1 MVRWDVKG
9 KSLFLKAGLKQ
20 VAILDIAED
29 VGKAFTADLNK
40 TYPGKVIFVKCDVGN
55 EECITAAFNEVVA
68 KFKTVDIVFN
78 NAGIMN
84 DAPHIWRKMCDVNVQ
99 GLISF
104 TYKAIKHMRT
114 DEGGAG
120 GTVINIASTGAI
132 TKHDVLPAYCATKS
146 AVLQFSQCIAGNL
159 FEQAGIR
166 ILTLCPGPTDTP
178 YKPYMTKIYIKLYFT
193 KIIRKVA
200 TLTGGTLFEQAG
212 IRILTLCPGPT
223 DTPLLHDLKKKGSD
237 EKAGERLD
245 NFLSHPMIKQS
256 VDSAVNAMLKMYEEG
271 ENGSIWLTTDNKP
284 VKNITPVV
292 DAAFNSF
299 MDAIMK

>member
-9 KSLFLKAGLKQ
+9 KSLLITGGASGLGAAYVQSFLKAGVKQ

-114 DEGGAG
+114 DEGGVG
-120 GTVINIASTGAI
+120 GTIINIASTAAI
-132 TKHDVLPAYCATKS
+132 TKADLLPAYFATKS

-166 ILTLCPGPTDTP
+166 ILTLCPG
-178 YKPYMTKIYIKLYFT
+178 
-193 KIIRKVA
+193 A
-200 TLTGGTLFEQAG
+200 
-212 IRILTLCPGPT
+212 T
-223 DTPLLHDLKKKGSD
+223 DTPLLHNLKQKGSD
-237 EKAGERLD
+237 EKSGEKLD
-245 NFLSHPMIKQS
+245 NHISNPLVITQS

>member
-1 MVRWDVKG
+1 MVHWDVKG
-9 KSLFLKAGLKQ
+9 KSVLITGGASGLGAAYVQGFLKAGIKQ
-20 VAILDIAED
+20 VAVLDIAED
-29 VGKAFTADLNK
+29 AGKQFTADMNK

-114 DEGGAG
+114 DDGGAG
-120 GTVINIASTGAI
+120 GTIINIASVAAI
-132 TKHDVLPAYCATKS
+132 TKGDLLPAYSATKT

-178 YKPYMTKIYIKLYFT
+178 
-193 KIIRKVA
+193 
-200 TLTGGTLFEQAG
+200 
-212 IRILTLCPGPT
+212 
-223 DTPLLHDLKKKGSD
+223 LLHNLKERGGD
-237 EKAGERLD
+237 ERAGEKLE
-245 NFLSHPMIKQS
+245 NVLTNSEVVTQS
-256 VDSAVNAMLKMYEEG
+256 VDSAVKAMLKMYEDA

-284 VKNITPVV
+284 VKNITPVI
-292 DAAFNSF
+292 DDAFNSF
-299 MDAIMK
+299 MNAMRN